1 MEKQRAILESVIKEE
16 IDFISY
22 VDLEDGMVHTIV
34 TNEDA
39 DVMPPIDGDYQKVN
53 DVTIP
58 KYVHPE
64 DREMCEREFRL
75 ERLQEN
81 LQKKE
86 RFVINYRLL
95 CGGEYRRIIMKK
107 NRIARERFMM
117 QCWRQSVR
125 IVPRVNF

>member
-22 VDLEDGMVHTIV
+22 VDLADGMVHTIV

-53 DVTIP
+53 DMAIP

-95 CGGEYRRIIMKK
+95 CGGEYRRKSRISTIMT
-107 NRIARERFMM
+107 
-117 QCWRQSVR
+117 RQK
-125 IVPRVNF
+125 

>member
-58 KYVHPE
+58 KYVHP
-64 DREMCEREFRL
+64 D
-75 ERLQEN
+75 
-81 LQKKE
+81 
-86 RFVINYRLL
+86 YR
-95 CGGEYRRIIMKK
+95 KK
-107 NRIARERFMM
+107 NVSSLITVCCAAGNTVGN
-117 QCWRQSVR
+117 Q
-125 IVPRVNF
+125 

>member
-22 VDLEDGMVHTIV
+22 VDLADGMVHTIV

-53 DVTIP
+53 DMAIP
-58 KYVHPE
+58 EYVHPE
-64 DREMCEREFRL
+64 ARERCGREFRL

-86 RFVINYRLL
+86 HLSSITVCCAAGNTV
-95 CGGEYRRIIMKK
+95 G
-107 NRIARERFMM
+107 N
-117 QCWRQSVR
+117 Q
-125 IVPRVNF
+125 

>member
-1 MEKQRAILESVIKEE
+1 MGITMEKQRAILESVIKEE
-16 IDFISY
+16 IDFIAY
-22 VDLEDGMVHTIV
+22 VDLADGIVHTIV

-39 DVMPPIDGDYQKVN
+39 DVMPPIDGVN
-53 DVTIP
+53 DSVIP

-64 DREMCEREFRL
+64 DREMCEREFKL

-95 CGGEYRRIIMKK
+95 CGKEDRRKSISI
-107 NRIARERFMM
+107 
-117 QCWRQSVR
+117 
-125 IVPRVNF
+125 

>member
-1 MEKQRAILESVIKEE
+1 MGITMEKQRAILESVIKEE

-58 KYVHPE
+58 YLY
-64 DREMCEREFRL
+64 DMQSQYL
-75 ERLQEN
+75 N
-81 LQKKE
+81 LH
-86 RFVINYRLL
+86 FPH
-95 CGGEYRRIIMKK
+95 
-107 NRIARERFMM
+107 F
-117 QCWRQSVR
+117 
-125 IVPRVNF
+125 

>member
-58 KYVHPE
+58 MYIRKTEKCARGSLGWNVC
-64 DREMCEREFRL
+64 R
-75 ERLQEN
+75 
-81 LQKKE
+81 K
-86 RFVINYRLL
+86 IYR
-95 CGGEYRRIIMKK
+95 KK
-107 NRIARERFMM
+107 NVSSLITVCCAAGNTVGN
-117 QCWRQSVR
+117 Q
-125 IVPRVNF
+125 

>member
-64 DREMCEREFRL
+64 DREMCERSLGWNVCKKIYRKRTFRH
-75 ERLQEN
+75 
-81 LQKKE
+81 
-86 RFVINYRLL
+86 
-95 CGGEYRRIIMKK
+95 
-107 NRIARERFMM
+107 
-117 QCWRQSVR
+117 
-125 IVPRVNF
+125 